1 MVRIVVPHPIAVE
14 VKARLAA
21 TTLQAS
27 ILEVDRDGHGASLSD
42 ADGVLRWGLSGAGL
56 RHVLETA
63 PALRWLHSGSAGVED
78 LPLDDLRRRDIV
90 VTNAAGIFAIPIAE
104 WVMMAMLMVA
114 KRAHA
119 MYDALLEHRWSN
131 DLRLAELMDKSVL
144 VLGAGCIGQE
154 IARRAVAFGMHVWGA
169 NRSGRSVEPFE
180 RTVAGD
186 AWRELLPEA
195 DFVVVALP
203 LTAATRSLIGAS
215 ELARMKPG
223 AALLNVGRG
232 ATIDEAALLDALR
245 NGVLG
250 AAAIDAWTE
259 EPLAPDHPAWQ
270 TPNLLIWPHHSGDS
284 PANTRRGLDLFI
296 QNLERFEQGRELINV
311 VDLAAGY

>member
-1 MVRIVVPHPIAVE
+1 MVRIVVGDEIAGE
-14 VKARLAA
+14 VKARLGA
-21 TTLQAS
+21 TTTQAR
-27 ILEVDRDGHGASLSD
+27 ILEVDQDGRGASLSE

-63 PALRWLHSGSAGVED
+63 PGLRWLHSVSAGVEH

-104 WVMMAMLMVA
+104 WVMMAMLMIA

-119 MYDALLEHRWSN
+119 MHDAQLGRRWSN

-144 VLGAGCIGQE
+144 VLGAGGIGQE

-169 NRSGRSVEPFE
+169 NRSGRPVEPFE
-180 RTVAGD
+180 RIVAGD
-186 AWRELLPEA
+186 EWRELLPDA

-203 LTAATRSLIGAS
+203 LTAATRSLIGAP
-215 ELARMKPG
+215 ELGRMKGG

-232 ATIDEAALLDALR
+232 ATVDEAALLDALR
-245 NGVLG
+245 SGVLG

-259 EPLAPDHPAWQ
+259 EPLLPDHPAWQ

-284 PANTRRGLDLFI
+284 PENTRRGLDLFV
-296 QNLERFEQGRELINV
+296 QNLERFEQDRELINV

>member
-1 MVRIVVPHPIAVE
+1 MVQIVVGDEIAGE
-14 VKARLAA
+14 VKARLGA
-21 TTLQAS
+21 TTTQAR
-27 ILEVDRDGHGASLSD
+27 ILEVDQDGRGASLSE

-63 PALRWLHSGSAGVED
+63 PGLRWLHSVSAGVEH

-104 WVMMAMLMVA
+104 WVMMAMLMIA

-119 MYDALLEHRWSN
+119 MHDAQLGRRWSN

-144 VLGAGCIGQE
+144 VLGAGGIGQE

-169 NRSGRSVEPFE
+169 NRSGRPVEPFE
-180 RTVAGD
+180 RIVAGD
-186 AWRELLPEA
+186 EWRELLPDA

-203 LTAATRSLIGAS
+203 LTAATRSLIGAP
-215 ELARMKPG
+215 ELGRMKGG

-232 ATIDEAALLDALR
+232 ATVDETALLDALR
-245 NGVLG
+245 SGVLG

-259 EPLAPDHPAWQ
+259 EPLPPDHPAWQ

-284 PANTRRGLDLFI
+284 PENTRRGLDLFV
-296 QNLERFEQGRELINV
+296 QNLERFEQDRELINV